1 MMVKSLLGV
10 LLILLFQGC
19 SVKVDNINTESS
31 NQKKLA
37 MDIMALSSRI
47 DTKEA
52 YSIAKEA
59 LSHPKVLA
67 RQYNLVTPASYHN
80 MLIHLGYRSRG
91 LCFHWSEDLM
101 AHLKKQKYKTI
112 DLRWGVANK
121 GGEEEHNSVV
131 AVAKGASF
139 ESGIILDPWRN
150 SGDLYWTRIGSDEKF
165 EWVEDKK
172 RTTVLGT
179 VKALK

>member
-1 MMVKSLLGV
+1 MRLSLLCA
-10 LLILLFQGC
+10 LFLLLFQGC
-19 SVKVDNINTESS
+19 SVKVGNINTESAK
-31 NQKKLA
+31 QIELA
-37 MDIMALSSRI
+37 SDIMALGSRI
-47 DTKEA
+47 DKKEA

-67 RQYNLVTPASYHN
+67 KQYNLVTPASYHN
-80 MLIHLGYRSRG
+80 MLINLGYRTRG
-91 LCFHWSEDLM
+91 LCFHWSEDMM

-131 AVAKGASF
+131 VVPKGSTF

-150 SGDLYWTRIGSDEKF
+150 SGDLYWTRIGADEKF
-165 EWVEDKK
+165 QWFEDKK

-179 VKALK
+179 VKVIK